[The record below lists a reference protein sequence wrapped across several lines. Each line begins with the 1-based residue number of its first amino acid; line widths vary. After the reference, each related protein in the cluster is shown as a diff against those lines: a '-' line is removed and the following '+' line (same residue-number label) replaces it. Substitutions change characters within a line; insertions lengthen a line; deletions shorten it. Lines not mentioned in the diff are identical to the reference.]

1 MSTVKWAAW
10 ICWPIF
16 CTALAPAALA
26 DCKLLQIAELPVSVV
41 HNQPLIDAQINDQPV
56 KVLVDTGAAYSFL
69 WEDQA
74 RQLRLPLQQVTGF
87 HLYGIDGE
95 ARALATQVKRLQ
107 IGSFTFKD
115 MSLTVI
121 GTDRRPHS
129 KGSASALVLG
139 EDFFAKFTTEFDL
152 AHGVIRLLKP
162 EDCKPEQLAYWGK
175 AYSLADLDRTNEGY
189 PSIEANVLVN
199 GQHVV
204 AVLDSG
210 ATTSHISQAAAD
222 RAGFTPAPSGV
233 AAVDKSTGIAGK
245 AVQVRVGTFNNFAI
259 GDEVVRN
266 VKLRIADLFGRDKVQ
281 DTGSNLAR
289 PLDDLPSMLIGCDFF
304 ISHHIMVLFKEHK
317 LLFTYNGGPIFQTIE
332 PNAPP
337 PDETAN
343 AAGKPPQAADNH

>member
-1 MSTVKWAAW
+1 MSTVKWTAW
-10 ICWPIF
+10 ICCPIF
-16 CTALAPAALA
+16 LMALAPAASA
-26 DCKLLQIAELPVSVV
+26 DCKLLQIAELPVSVA

-56 KVLVDTGAAYSFL
+56 KILVDTGASYSFL

-74 RQLRLPLQQVTGF
+74 RQLGLPLQQAGI
-87 HLYGIDGE
+87 HMYGVDGE
-95 ARALATQVKRLQ
+95 ARSLATQVKRLQ
-107 IGSFTFKD
+107 IGAFTFKD
-115 MSLTVI
+115 MSLVVV
-121 GTDRRPHS
+121 GTDRGPHS

-139 EDFFAKFTTEFDL
+139 EDFFSKFTTEFDL

-175 AYSLADLDRTNEGY
+175 AYSLAELDRTNEGF

-199 GQHVV
+199 GQHVI
-204 AVLDSG
+204 AILDSG
-210 ATTSHISQAAAD
+210 AGTSHISQAAAD
-222 RAGFTPAPSGV
+222 RAGFTAAPVEASE
-233 AAVDKSTGIAGK
+233 KSTGIAGK
-245 AVQVRVGTFNNFAI
+245 AMPVREGTFKSFAI
-259 GDEVVRN
+259 GDEVVHN

-281 DTGSNLAR
+281 DTGSNLER

-337 PDETAN
+337 PDQTAS
-343 AAGKPPQAADNH
+343 AEGTPPQASADH